1 MYFCFVFNCPGLN
14 NKILSTLPRV
24 SMLVLIELYALYVYL
39 NGLNPCVCVSRPMVI
54 QFIPA
59 SIWPKKF
66 HVAWDFQASSPTSW
80 PTRSSAGPTT
90 RSWVSSSWP
99 LRCPLS
105 RCPCTPTWSSG
116 SGSALTG
123 PSLRPPSG
131 ARYDYKLS
139 LFEQLHQ
146 LPKPLALPV
155 KVVRFIS

>member
-1 MYFCFVFNCPGLN
+1 MRVICVLKWLESVCMCIKAYGETIYPSLYLALVVNCSL
-14 NKILSTLPRV
+14 
-24 SMLVLIELYALYVYL
+24 
-39 NGLNPCVCVSRPMVI
+39 
-54 QFIPA
+54 F
-59 SIWPKKF
+59 
-66 HVAWDFQASSPTSW
+66 FQASSPTSW

-105 RCPCTPTWSSG
+105 RCPCTPIWSSG

-139 LFEQLHQ
+139 LVNNLTNFPIQWLCLYKSFGLSADCYQ
-146 LPKPLALPV
+146 YLTP
-155 KVVRFIS
+155 